1 MINSKAG
8 HPLSSIQQPK
18 AILHWEHLSTIMK
31 KSFLSI
37 GLLLAVVL
45 GVSSCSSEE
54 SVVKESVV
62 RKERTADM
70 LEFETALKSY
80 AKEKNALRIAKGDTA
95 TLDANMA
102 KVSEKFLL
110 ISGYKESDIQ
120 NKEGSGSTA
129 VISMAL
135 KAYAQQT
142 AISK

>member
-1 MINSKAG
+1 
-8 HPLSSIQQPK
+8 
-18 AILHWEHLSTIMK
+18 MK